1 MEKYGRFMENSESFE
16 IMVDGTFS
24 PKVLAGDP
32 ATESG
37 WNRSLVWSS
46 TALLTI
52 VAAVF
57 SEDWVSV
64 LAKGLVY
71 SLQITARLESSII
84 QF

>member
-37 WNRSLVWSS
+37 WNRSLV
-46 TALLTI
+46 
-52 VAAVF
+52 
-57 SEDWVSV
+57 
-64 LAKGLVY
+64 
-71 SLQITARLESSII
+71 
-84 QF
+84 